1 VSDFNS
7 LKRSFYQRVC
17 YCPSEPKA
25 TELVHSDIV
34 LHLPVLEFYASLCGH
49 VTEFGVREG
58 CSTAALLA
66 GCKGEM
72 HSYDIEHTPVV
83 DRLQGMTLPCSWT
96 FHRGDTGD
104 PALEVAETDLLF
116 IDTLHTYDHVTKEL
130 THHGRKARKFLA
142 FHDTFTCGEVDA
154 SGPNPTARGIVPAIN
169 EFMSRFPGEYE
180 TAFATTAN
188 NGLLVLR
195 RVSH

>member
-25 TELVHSDIV
+25 AELVHSDIV
-34 LHLPVLEFYASLCGH
+34 LHLPVIEYFASLCGH

-66 GCKGEM
+66 GCKGEV

-83 DRLQGMTLPCSWT
+83 DRLRAMTLPCSWA
-96 FHRGDTGD
+96 FHLGDTGSAD
-104 PALEVAETDLLF
+104 LPVADTSLLF
-116 IDTLHTYDHVTKEL
+116 VDTLHVGPHVRKEL
-130 THHGRKARKFLA
+130 AHHGRKARKFLV
-142 FHDTFTCGEVDA
+142 FHDTFTCGERDL
-154 SGPNPTARGIVPAIN
+154 SGPDPTAEGILPAIR
-169 EFMSRFPGEYE
+169 EFLARFPGEYE
-180 TAFATTAN
+180 EAYSTAAN

-195 RVSH
+195 RLGG